1 MTTDDEIALM
11 HENSIGPVLKI
22 RLFPAQCLDPVGMHV
37 EYTELLSITFNQYIK
52 TYVS

>member
-1 MTTDDEIALM
+1 MTTDDGIAL

-22 RLFPAQCLDPVGMHV
+22 RLFPAQCLDPVGMDV